1 MKLPKPLIAAMGIVL
16 VGVTP
21 LLQAAPGPDDRG
33 QGGGEQH
40 QQGPQGQQGQPGQ
53 QQHQQDHGQ
62 QGGGRDDH
70 ANRGP
75 SGNQGG
81 GRPPQDFGPVRQTI
95 SQNRGS
101 FGRGN
106 PLPPNIHVERGRPL
120 PRGYGRPLD
129 AGALRHLPHY
139 DGYQW
144 RRLGSDV
151 VLVAIGTG
159 LVYEI
164 LDNVLN

>member
-21 LLQAAPGPDDRG
+21 LLQAAPGPDDHG
-33 QGGGEQH
+33 PGGEQH
-40 QQGPQGQQGQPGQ
+40 PQGSQGQGQ
-53 QQHQQDHGQ
+53 QQHQQDRGQ
-62 QGGGRDDH
+62 QGGARDDH
-70 ANRGP
+70 ASRDP
-75 SGNQGG
+75 SGNQHG

-95 SQNRGS
+95 SQNRES

-151 VLVAIGTG
+151 VLIAVGTG

-164 LDNVLN
+164 LENVLN

>member
-1 MKLPKPLIAAMGIVL
+1 MKLPKPLIAAMGVVL

-33 QGGGEQH
+33 QGGEQH
-40 QQGPQGQQGQPGQ
+40 QQGPQGQQQ
-53 QQHQQDHGQ
+53 QQHQPNGGQ
-62 QGGGRDDH
+62 QGRPQGGNGGQQ

-75 SGNQGG
+75 SGNQG

-95 SQNRGS
+95 SQHRES

-106 PLPPNIHVERGRPL
+106 PLPANIHVERGRPL

-129 AGALRHLPHY
+129 PAALRHLPQY

-151 VLVAIGTG
+151 VLVAIGSG

-164 LDNVLN
+164 LSGVLN